1 MASVGERLRRAAAEL
16 PGPDARWEAEVLLA
30 HALGHERSWLY
41 AHADAV
47 PEADASAAFAELVQ
61 RRAAGAPLAHLL
73 GRRAF
78 WRFDLAVTP
87 DTLVPRPETELLVEL
102 ALARI
107 GVDDACDVLD
117 LGTGSGAIA
126 LAIALER
133 PRARVTAVDA
143 SEAALEVARANAF
156 ANDLRHV
163 EFLRSDWFAALARR
177 RFDVVVSNP
186 PYLAE
191 DDPHLDAGELHH
203 EPRAALVSGADGFD
217 AIRRIA
223 VDAIAATRPGGWLLL
238 EHGWTQ
244 GEGARAVLEG
254 AGWKAVETKR
264 DLEGRE
270 RVTLGIHQ
278 EKPPAGG

>member
-16 PGPDARWEAEVLLA
+16 PGPDSRWEAEVLLA
-30 HALGHERSWLY
+30 HALGRERSWLY

-47 PEADASAAFAELVQ
+47 LDAAMIEAFSALLER
-61 RRAAGAPLAHLL
+61 RRAGTPLAHLV

-102 ALARI
+102 ALERI
-107 GVDDACDVLD
+107 PVDDGCDVLD
-117 LGTGSGAIA
+117 LGTGTGAIA
-126 LAIALER
+126 LALALER
-133 PRARVTAVDA
+133 PRARVVAVDA
-143 SEAALEVARANAF
+143 SEAALAVARANAA
-156 ANDLRHV
+156 ANDLGHV
-163 EFLRSDWFAALARR
+163 EFVHSDWFAALGERM
-177 RFDVVVSNP
+177 FDVVVGNP
-186 PYLAE
+186 PYLAD
-191 DDPHLDAGELHH
+191 DDPHLDASELQC

-244 GEGARAVLEG
+244 GDGARGILRR
-254 AGWKAVETKR
+254 AGWQAVETKR
-264 DLEGRE
+264 DLEGRD
-270 RVTLGIHQ
+270 RVTSGRR
-278 EKPPAGG
+278 